1 MPRRASAPTVVP
13 APAIAIAILIAITF
27 ASAPA
32 RAEPSFASSEQMAGH
47 MDDWFRGEE
56 SESWVF
62 LGAGLASLGGGVYLA
77 TRDDDLAKGA
87 GYTTAAMGGLLTAF
101 SITYNLSLT
110 PTHDDLKQ
118 QLRADPTKYKADETD
133 RMQAISDRFVL
144 YRWVELAVLATGA
157 GLITYG
163 VVQEKKTFT
172 GVGIGL
178 ASEAALLLTL
188 DFFAERRTHRYLDQ
202 LHAFEP
208 GQSGIALSRDSF
220 FLSTRM
226 AF

>member
-1 MPRRASAPTVVP
+1 
-13 APAIAIAILIAITF
+13 
-27 ASAPA
+27 
-32 RAEPSFASSEQMAGH
+32 
-47 MDDWFRGEE
+47 
-56 SESWVF
+56 
-62 LGAGLASLGGGVYLA
+62 VYLA
-77 TRDDDLAKGA
+77 TRDDDLAQGA
-87 GYTTAAMGGLLTAF
+87 GYTTAVMGGLLTAF

-110 PTHDDLKQ
+110 PTHDDLKD
-118 QLRADPTKYKADETD
+118 QLDQDPGKYKTDETD

-157 GLITYG
+157 GFITYG
-163 VVQEKKTFT
+163 TIKDKRTFT

-208 GQSGIALSRDSF
+208 GASGIALSRDRF
-220 FLSTRM
+220 FLSTRL